1 MSTPPN
7 LPDRRLDIN
16 AAAGPLAE
24 LFAVDLTMATVQCDG
39 CAATTDLARYDVY
52 AHGPGL
58 VIRCRG
64 CDHVVLRYSTAGG
77 RLRLDMTGT
86 RLLILPGE
94 GSGAA
99 ARPGS

>member
-7 LPDRRLDIN
+7 PPDRRLDIN

-24 LFAVDLTMATVQCDG
+24 LFAVDLTLATVQCDDMRG
-39 CAATTDLARYDVY
+39 H
-52 AHGPGL
+52 HGPGA
-58 VIRCRG
+58 VRRVRGRPRPGIRCRG

-86 RLLILPGE
+86 RLLILPGA

-99 ARPGS
+99 TRPGS